1 MVKPGKKNGR
11 HYTKIRYKV
20 RHRDIHA
27 NLERSWLCNLKY
39 FLYKSSLSPI
49 NYCKIKYFEKLSRYY
64 RNKYKKKY
72 KNSNSNDIDI
82 ILCQG
87 EIELKNGGD
96 VKKVIL
102 HFYCYSS

>member
-39 FLYKSSLSPI
+39 FLYFCIFLPCLQLIVVKLNI
-49 NYCKIKYFEKLSRYY
+49 LRNYPDITETNTRKNIKIL
-64 RNKYKKKY
+64 
-72 KNSNSNDIDI
+72 
-82 ILCQG
+82 ILM
-87 EIELKNGGD
+87 
-96 VKKVIL
+96 IL
-102 HFYCYSS
+102 ISFYVRER